1 VTSDPFAM
9 FDGAYVLG
17 ALSDPDRIAFEAHL
31 AECDACRT
39 SVRELSGLPALLA
52 TVPESALVDDAPP
65 LSLLPALQRRAR
77 GVTRRRR
84 WIISG
89 VAAAAA
95 CVIALAVVVSWPTS
109 GPASHP
115 ASHPVAMTAVAS
127 APITATADVRDVGWG
142 TKIEVVCRY
151 YETSQPVRPYAL
163 VVVDRSGKHH
173 DLGSWNIV
181 PGKAT
186 TYQSGVALPRSQVK
200 EVDITTVSGTP
211 LLALP
216 L

>member
-1 VTSDPFAM
+1 MTSDPFAM

-17 ALSDPDRIAFEAHL
+17 ALSDADRVAFEAHL
-31 AECDACRT
+31 AGCDACSA
-39 SVRELSGLPALLA
+39 SVRELSGLPAMLA
-52 TVPESALVDDAPP
+52 TVPESALFDEAPP

-77 GVTRRRR
+77 GVARRRR
-84 WIISG
+84 WIVSG

-95 CVIALAVVVSWPTS
+95 CVLALAVVLSWPTS
-109 GPASHP
+109 RP
-115 ASHPVAMTAVAS
+115 ASHPVAMTAVAA

-142 TKIEVVCRY
+142 TKIELVCRY

-163 VVVDRSGKHH
+163 VVVDRSGVRH
-173 DLGSWNIV
+173 DLGTWNLV

-186 TYQSGVALPRSQVK
+186 TYQSGIALPRSQVK
-200 EVDITTVSGTP
+200 EVDITTVSGKP

>member
-1 VTSDPFAM
+1 MTSDPFAM

-17 ALSDPDRIAFEAHL
+17 ALSDADRDAFEAHL
-31 AECDACRT
+31 VECDACSA
-39 SVRELSGLPALLA
+39 SVRELGDLPAMLA
-52 TVPESALVDDAPP
+52 TVPESALVDEAPP

-77 GVTRRRR
+77 SAVRRRR
-84 WIISG
+84 WIVNG

-95 CVIALAVVVSWPTS
+95 CVLALAVVVSWPTS
-109 GPASHP
+109 GPS
-115 ASHPVAMTAVAS
+115 SHPVAMTAVAS
-127 APITATADVRDVGWG
+127 APISATADVRDVGWG
-142 TKIEVVCRY
+142 TKIELVCRY

-173 DLGSWNIV
+173 DLGSWNLG

-186 TYQSGVALPRSQVK
+186 TYQSGIALPRSQVK
-200 EVDITTVSGTP
+200 EVDITTLSGKP

>member
-1 VTSDPFAM
+1 MTSDSFAM
-9 FDGAYVLG
+9 FDAAYVLG
-17 ALSDPDRIAFEAHL
+17 ALSDADRIAFEAHL
-31 AECDACRT
+31 AECDACSA
-39 SVRELSGLPALLA
+39 SVRELSGLPAVLA
-52 TVPESALVDDAPP
+52 SVPESALVDEAPP

-77 GVTRRRR
+77 GAVRRRR
-84 WIISG
+84 WIVSG

-95 CVIALAVVVSWPTS
+95 CVLALAVVVSWPTS
-109 GPASHP
+109 AP
-115 ASHPVAMTAVAS
+115 ASHPVAMTAVAP

-142 TKIEVVCRY
+142 TKIELVCRY

-163 VVVDRSGKHH
+163 VVVDRSGVHH
-173 DLGSWNIV
+173 DLGTWNLV

-186 TYQSGVALPRSQVK
+186 TYQSGIALPRSQVK
-200 EVDITTVSGTP
+200 EVDITTVSGKP

>member
-17 ALSDPDRIAFEAHL
+17 ALSDADRDAFEAHL
-31 AECDACRT
+31 VECDACSA
-39 SVRELSGLPALLA
+39 SVRELGDLPAMLA
-52 TVPESALVDDAPP
+52 TVPESALVDEAPP

-77 GVTRRRR
+77 SAVRRRR
-84 WIISG
+84 WIVNG

-95 CVIALAVVVSWPTS
+95 CVLALAVVVSWPTS
-109 GPASHP
+109 GPS
-115 ASHPVAMTAVAS
+115 SHPVAMTAVAS
-127 APITATADVRDVGWG
+127 APISATADVRDVGWG
-142 TKIEVVCRY
+142 TKIELVCRY

-173 DLGSWNIV
+173 DLGSWNLG

-186 TYQSGVALPRSQVK
+186 TYQSGIALPRSQVK
-200 EVDITTVSGTP
+200 EVDITTLSGKP

>member
-1 VTSDPFAM
+1 MTSDSFAM
-9 FDGAYVLG
+9 FDAAYVLG
-17 ALSDPDRIAFEAHL
+17 ALSDADRIAFEAHL
-31 AECDACRT
+31 AECDACSA
-39 SVRELSGLPALLA
+39 SVRELSGLPAVLA
-52 TVPESALVDDAPP
+52 SVPESALVDEAPP

-77 GVTRRRR
+77 GAVRRRR
-84 WIISG
+84 WIVSG

-95 CVIALAVVVSWPTS
+95 CVLALAVVVSWPTS
-109 GPASHP
+109 AP
-115 ASHPVAMTAVAS
+115 ASHPVAMTAVAP

-142 TKIEVVCRY
+142 TKIELVCRY

-163 VVVDRSGKHH
+163 VVVDRSGVRH
-173 DLGSWNIV
+173 DLGTWNLV

-186 TYQSGVALPRSQVK
+186 TYQSGIALPRSQVK
-200 EVDITTVSGTP
+200 EVDITTVSGKP

>member
-1 VTSDPFAM
+1 MTSDPFAM

-31 AECDACRT
+31 AECDACSA

-52 TVPESALVDDAPP
+52 TVPESALVDEAPP

-77 GVTRRRR
+77 GAVRRRR
-84 WIISG
+84 WIVSG

-95 CVIALAVVVSWPTS
+95 CVLALAVVVSWPTS
-109 GPASHP
+109 GP

-142 TKIEVVCRY
+142 TKIELVCRY

-173 DLGSWNIV
+173 DLGSWNLV

-186 TYQSGVALPRSQVK
+186 TYQSGIALPRSQVK
-200 EVDITTVSGTP
+200 EVDITTVSGKP

>member
-17 ALSDPDRIAFEAHL
+17 ALSDADRVAFEAHL
-31 AECDACRT
+31 AECDACSA

-52 TVPESALVDDAPP
+52 AVPESAVIDEAPP

-77 GVTRRRR
+77 SSVRRRR
-84 WIISG
+84 WIMTG
-89 VAAAAA
+89 VAVAAA
-95 CVIALAVVVSWPTS
+95 CVVALAVVVSWPTS
-109 GPASHP
+109 APTT
-115 ASHPVAMTAVAS
+115 HPVAMTAVAS

-142 TKIEVVCRY
+142 TKIELVCRY
-151 YETSQPVRPYAL
+151 AETSQPVRPYAL
-163 VVVDRSGKHH
+163 VVVDRNDKVYE
-173 DLGSWNIV
+173 LGTWNLV
-181 PGKAT
+181 PGKPT
-186 TYQSGVALPRSQVK
+186 TYQSGIALPRSQVK
-200 EVDITTVSGTP
+200 EVRITTVSGKP

>member
-1 VTSDPFAM
+1 MTSDSFAM
-9 FDGAYVLG
+9 FDAAYVLG
-17 ALSDPDRIAFEAHL
+17 ALSDADRIAFEAHL
-31 AECDACRT
+31 AECDACSA
-39 SVRELSGLPALLA
+39 SVRELSGLPAVLA
-52 TVPESALVDDAPP
+52 SVPESALVDEAPP

-77 GVTRRRR
+77 GAVRRRR
-84 WIISG
+84 WIVSG

-95 CVIALAVVVSWPTS
+95 CVLALAVVLSWPTS
-109 GPASHP
+109 RP
-115 ASHPVAMTAVAS
+115 ASHPVAMTAVAP

-142 TKIEVVCRY
+142 TKIELVCRY

-163 VVVDRSGKHH
+163 VVVDRSGVHH
-173 DLGSWNIV
+173 DLGTWNLV

-186 TYQSGVALPRSQVK
+186 TYQSGIALPRSQVK
-200 EVDITTVSGTP
+200 EVDITTVSGKP

>member
-1 VTSDPFAM
+1 MTSDSFAM

-17 ALSDPDRIAFEAHL
+17 ALSDADRIAFEAHL
-31 AECDACRT
+31 AECDACSA
-39 SVRELSGLPALLA
+39 SVRELSGLPAVLA
-52 TVPESALVDDAPP
+52 SVPESALVDEAPP

-77 GVTRRRR
+77 GAVRRRR
-84 WIISG
+84 WIVSG

-95 CVIALAVVVSWPTS
+95 CVLALAVVVSWPTS
-109 GPASHP
+109 AP
-115 ASHPVAMTAVAS
+115 ASHPVAMTAVAP

-142 TKIEVVCRY
+142 TKIELVCRY

-163 VVVDRSGKHH
+163 VVVDRSGVHH
-173 DLGSWNIV
+173 DLGTWNLV

-186 TYQSGVALPRSQVK
+186 TYQSGIALPRSQVK
-200 EVDITTVSGTP
+200 EVDITTVSGKP

>member
-17 ALSDPDRIAFEAHL
+17 ALSDADRIAFEAHL
-31 AECDACRT
+31 AECDACSA
-39 SVRELSGLPALLA
+39 SVRELSGLPAVLA
-52 TVPESALVDDAPP
+52 SVPESALVDEAPP

-77 GVTRRRR
+77 GAVRRRR
-84 WIISG
+84 WIVSG

-95 CVIALAVVVSWPTS
+95 CMLALAVVVSWPTS
-109 GPASHP
+109 AP
-115 ASHPVAMTAVAS
+115 ASHPVAMTAVAP

-142 TKIEVVCRY
+142 TKIELVCRY

-163 VVVDRSGKHH
+163 VVVDRSGVRH
-173 DLGSWNIV
+173 DLGTWNLV

-186 TYQSGVALPRSQVK
+186 TYQSGIALPRSQVK
-200 EVDITTVSGTP
+200 EVDITTVSGKP

>member
-17 ALSDPDRIAFEAHL
+17 ALSDDDRDAFEAHL
-31 AECDACRT
+31 AECDACSA
-39 SVRELSGLPALLA
+39 SVRQLSDLPAMLA
-52 TVPESALVDDAPP
+52 TVPESALVDEAPP

-77 GVTRRRR
+77 GAVRRRR
-84 WIISG
+84 WIVSG

-95 CVIALAVVVSWPTS
+95 CVLALAVVVSWPTS
-109 GPASHP
+109 KP
-115 ASHPVAMTAVAS
+115 ASHPVAMAAVAN

-142 TKIEVVCRY
+142 TKIKLVCRY
-151 YETSQPVRPYAL
+151 HETSQPERPYAL

-173 DLGSWNIV
+173 DLGSWNLV

-186 TYQSGVALPRSQVK
+186 TYESGIALPRSQVK
-200 EVDITTVSGTP
+200 EVDITTVSGKP
-211 LLALP
+211 LLALS

>member
-1 VTSDPFAM
+1 M
-9 FDGAYVLG
+9 FDAAYVLG
-17 ALSDPDRIAFEAHL
+17 ALSDADRIAFEAHL
-31 AECDACRT
+31 AECDACSA
-39 SVRELSGLPALLA
+39 SVRELSGLPAVLA
-52 TVPESALVDDAPP
+52 SVPESALVDEAPP

-77 GVTRRRR
+77 GAVRRRR
-84 WIISG
+84 WIVSG

-95 CVIALAVVVSWPTS
+95 CVLALAVVVSWPTS
-109 GPASHP
+109 AP
-115 ASHPVAMTAVAS
+115 ASHPVAMTAVAP

-142 TKIEVVCRY
+142 TKIELVCRY

-163 VVVDRSGKHH
+163 VVVDRSGVHH
-173 DLGSWNIV
+173 NLGTWNLV

-186 TYQSGVALPRSQVK
+186 TYQSGIALPRSQVK
-200 EVDITTVSGTP
+200 EVDITTVSGKP

>member
-1 VTSDPFAM
+1 M

-31 AECDACRT
+31 AGCDACT
-39 SVRELSGLPALLA
+39 ASVRELSDLPALLA
-52 TVPESALVDDAPP
+52 TVPESALADEAPP

-77 GVTRRRR
+77 SSVRRRR

-95 CVIALAVVVSWPTS
+95 CVVALAVVVSWPTS
-109 GPASHP
+109 AP
-115 ASHPVAMTAVAS
+115 ASHPVAMTAVAP
-127 APITATADVRDVGWG
+127 APITATADVRDVRWG
-142 TKIEVVCRY
+142 TKIELVCRY
-151 YETSQPVRPYAL
+151 HETSQPVRPYAL
-163 VVVDRSGKHH
+163 VVVDRSGVHH
-173 DLGSWNIV
+173 DLGTWNLV

-186 TYQSGVALPRSQVK
+186 TYQSGIALPRSQVK
-200 EVDITTVSGTP
+200 EVDITTVSGKP

>member
-1 VTSDPFAM
+1 MTSDSFAM

-17 ALSDPDRIAFEAHL
+17 ALSDADRIAFEAHL
-31 AECDACRT
+31 AECDACSA
-39 SVRELSGLPALLA
+39 SVRELSGLPAVLA
-52 TVPESALVDDAPP
+52 SVPESALVDEAPP

-77 GVTRRRR
+77 GAVRRRR
-84 WIISG
+84 WIVSG

-95 CVIALAVVVSWPTS
+95 CVLALAVVVSWPTS
-109 GPASHP
+109 AP
-115 ASHPVAMTAVAS
+115 ASHPVAMTAVAP

-142 TKIEVVCRY
+142 TKIELVCRY

-163 VVVDRSGKHH
+163 VVVDRSGVHH
-173 DLGSWNIV
+173 NLGTWNLV

-186 TYQSGVALPRSQVK
+186 TYQSGIALPRSQVK
-200 EVDITTVSGTP
+200 EVDITTVSGKP

>member
-31 AECDACRT
+31 AECDACSA

-52 TVPESALVDDAPP
+52 TVPESALVDEAPP

-77 GVTRRRR
+77 GAVRRRR
-84 WIISG
+84 WIVSG

-95 CVIALAVVVSWPTS
+95 CVLALAVVVSWPTS
-109 GPASHP
+109 GP

-142 TKIEVVCRY
+142 TKIELVCRY

-173 DLGSWNIV
+173 DLGSWNLV

-186 TYQSGVALPRSQVK
+186 TYQSGIALPRSQVK
-200 EVDITTVSGTP
+200 EVDITTVSGKP

>member
-1 VTSDPFAM
+1 MSNDDPFAM

-17 ALSDPDRIAFEAHL
+17 ALSDADRIAFEAHL
-31 AECDACRT
+31 AGCDACSA

-52 TVPESALVDDAPP
+52 TVPETAVIDEAPP

-77 GVTRRRR
+77 SSIRRRR
-84 WIISG
+84 WIMTG

-109 GPASHP
+109 SP
-115 ASHPVAMTAVAS
+115 ASHPVAMTAVAPT
-127 APITATADVRDVGWG
+127 PITATADVRAVGWG
-142 TKIEVVCRY
+142 TKIELVCRY
-151 YETSQPVRPYAL
+151 YEISQPVRPYAL
-163 VVVDRSGKHH
+163 VVVDRNGKHH
-173 DLGSWNIV
+173 DLGSWNLV

-186 TYQSGVALPRSQVK
+186 TYQSGIALPRSQVK
-200 EVDITTVSGTP
+200 EIDITTVSGKP

>member
-1 VTSDPFAM
+1 M
-9 FDGAYVLG
+9 FDAAYVLG
-17 ALSDPDRIAFEAHL
+17 ALSDADRIAFEAHL
-31 AECDACRT
+31 AECDACSA
-39 SVRELSGLPALLA
+39 SVRELSGLPAVLA
-52 TVPESALVDDAPP
+52 SVPESALVDEAPP

-77 GVTRRRR
+77 GAVRRRR
-84 WIISG
+84 WIVSG

-95 CVIALAVVVSWPTS
+95 CVLALAVVVSWPTS
-109 GPASHP
+109 AP
-115 ASHPVAMTAVAS
+115 ASHPVAMTAVAP

-142 TKIEVVCRY
+142 TKIELVCRY

-163 VVVDRSGKHH
+163 VVVDRSGVHH
-173 DLGSWNIV
+173 DLGTWNLV

-186 TYQSGVALPRSQVK
+186 TYQSGIALPRSQVK
-200 EVDITTVSGTP
+200 EVDITTVSGKP

>member
-17 ALSDPDRIAFEAHL
+17 ALSDSDRIAFEAHL
-31 AECDACRT
+31 AECDACST

-52 TVPESALVDDAPP
+52 TVPESALVDEAPP

-77 GVTRRRR
+77 GAARRRR
-84 WIISG
+84 WIVSG

-95 CVIALAVVVSWPTS
+95 CVLALAVVVSWPTS
-109 GPASHP
+109 GPS
-115 ASHPVAMTAVAS
+115 SHPVAMTAVAS

-142 TKIEVVCRY
+142 TKIELVCRY

-173 DLGSWNIV
+173 DLGSWNLV

-186 TYQSGVALPRSQVK
+186 TYQSGIALPRSQVK
-200 EVDITTVSGTP
+200 EVDITTVSGKP

>member
-1 VTSDPFAM
+1 M

-17 ALSDPDRIAFEAHL
+17 ALSDADRIAFEAHL
-31 AECDACRT
+31 AECDACSA
-39 SVRELSGLPALLA
+39 SVRELSGLPAVLA
-52 TVPESALVDDAPP
+52 SVPESALVDEAPP

-77 GVTRRRR
+77 GAVRRRR
-84 WIISG
+84 WIVSG

-95 CVIALAVVVSWPTS
+95 CVLALAVVVSWPTS
-109 GPASHP
+109 AP
-115 ASHPVAMTAVAS
+115 ASHPVAMTAVAP

-142 TKIEVVCRY
+142 TKIELVCRY

-163 VVVDRSGKHH
+163 VVVDRSGVHH
-173 DLGSWNIV
+173 DLGTWNLV

-186 TYQSGVALPRSQVK
+186 TYQSGIALPRSQVK
-200 EVDITTVSGTP
+200 EVDITTVSGKP

>member
-31 AECDACRT
+31 AGCDACT
-39 SVRELSGLPALLA
+39 ASVRELSDLPALLA
-52 TVPESALVDDAPP
+52 TVPESALADEAPP

-77 GVTRRRR
+77 SSVRRRR

-95 CVIALAVVVSWPTS
+95 CVVALAVVVSWPTS
-109 GPASHP
+109 AP
-115 ASHPVAMTAVAS
+115 ASHPVAMTAVAP
-127 APITATADVRDVGWG
+127 APITATADVRDVRWG
-142 TKIEVVCRY
+142 TKIELVCRY
-151 YETSQPVRPYAL
+151 HETSQPVRPYAL
-163 VVVDRSGKHH
+163 VVVDRSGVHH
-173 DLGSWNIV
+173 DLGTWNLV

-186 TYQSGVALPRSQVK
+186 TYQSGIALPRSQVK
-200 EVDITTVSGTP
+200 EVDITTVSGKP

>member
-1 VTSDPFAM
+1 MTSDPFAM

-17 ALSDPDRIAFEAHL
+17 ALSDADRDAFEAHL
-31 AECDACRT
+31 VECDACSA
-39 SVRELSGLPALLA
+39 SVRELGDLPALLA
-52 TVPESALVDDAPP
+52 TVPESALVDEAPP

-77 GVTRRRR
+77 SAVRRRR
-84 WIISG
+84 WIVSG

-95 CVIALAVVVSWPTS
+95 CVLALAVVVSWPTS
-109 GPASHP
+109 GPS
-115 ASHPVAMTAVAS
+115 SHPVAMTAVAS
-127 APITATADVRDVGWG
+127 APISATADVRDVGWG
-142 TKIEVVCRY
+142 TKIELVCRY

-173 DLGSWNIV
+173 DLGSWNLG

-186 TYQSGVALPRSQVK
+186 TYQSGIALPRSQVK
-200 EVDITTVSGTP
+200 EVDITTLSGKP

>member
-1 VTSDPFAM
+1 MTSDSFAM

-17 ALSDPDRIAFEAHL
+17 ALSDADRVAFEAHL
-31 AECDACRT
+31 AGCDACSA
-39 SVRELSGLPALLA
+39 SVRELSGLPAVLA
-52 TVPESALVDDAPP
+52 SVPESALVDEAPP

-77 GVTRRRR
+77 GAVRRRR
-84 WIISG
+84 WIVSG

-95 CVIALAVVVSWPTS
+95 CMLALAVVVSWPTS
-109 GPASHP
+109 AP
-115 ASHPVAMTAVAS
+115 ASHPVAMTAVAP

-142 TKIEVVCRY
+142 TKIELVCRY

-163 VVVDRSGKHH
+163 VVVDRSGNHH
-173 DLGSWNIV
+173 DLGSWNLV

-186 TYQSGVALPRSQVK
+186 TYESGIALPRSQVK
-200 EVDITTVSGTP
+200 EVDITTVSGKP

>member
-1 VTSDPFAM
+1 M

-17 ALSDPDRIAFEAHL
+17 ALSDADRIAFEAHL
-31 AECDACRT
+31 AECDACSA
-39 SVRELSGLPALLA
+39 SVRELSGLPAVLA
-52 TVPESALVDDAPP
+52 SVPESALVDEAPP

-77 GVTRRRR
+77 GAVRRRR
-84 WIISG
+84 WIVSG

-95 CVIALAVVVSWPTS
+95 CVLALAVVVSWPTS
-109 GPASHP
+109 AP
-115 ASHPVAMTAVAS
+115 ASHPVAMTAVAP

-142 TKIEVVCRY
+142 TKIELVCRY

-163 VVVDRSGKHH
+163 VVVDRSGVHH
-173 DLGSWNIV
+173 NLGTWNLV

-186 TYQSGVALPRSQVK
+186 TYQSGIALPRSQVK
-200 EVDITTVSGTP
+200 EVDITTVSGKP